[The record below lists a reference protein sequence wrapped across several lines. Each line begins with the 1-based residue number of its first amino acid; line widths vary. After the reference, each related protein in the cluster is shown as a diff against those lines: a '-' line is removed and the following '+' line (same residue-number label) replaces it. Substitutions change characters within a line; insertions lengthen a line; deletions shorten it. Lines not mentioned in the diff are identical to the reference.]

1 MKNIFKLM
9 AMLALVCCLSS
20 CSDDDEPVVPTLD
33 VTPANLNGTWQ
44 LAEWN
49 GQPLAEYI
57 TGSFDIEEDPYLG
70 SVISGEYD
78 YWMGDWNSEYIV
90 TDLLESG
97 SMIWTA
103 KDNESDVTKYV
114 RCDKV
119 PDEVVAEARV
129 TE

>member
-1 MKNIFKLM
+1 MDQKFDSM
-9 AMLALVCCLSS
+9 YAR
-20 CSDDDEPVVPTLD
+20 
-33 VTPANLNGTWQ
+33 
-44 LAEWN
+44 
-49 GQPLAEYI
+49 YI

-78 YWMGDWNSEYIV
+78 QWMGDWNSEYIV

-129 TE
+129 IGEAEQNPILNLVKG